1 MPSWVTKPRQIVA
14 HRGNSWECPENTRQ
28 AILSAVEIEADV
40 IEFDVSVTSDGVAV
54 ALHGPKLQKSTTGR
68 GSARNV
74 SWDEVSDLCTR
85 DRNGNKTSEP
95 VPAVRDLLGEFGD
108 RTFWNFDIKDLRAI
122 PLVVLMIE
130 ELSLKNRTVLSGL
143 SVRQVRK
150 FSARYPEV
158 NMLVNLSRQ
167 DKVFFFS
174 RVFLRQWISFRFS
187 KLVSRPSVVGL
198 NVHWRYVSPMLID
211 ALSDLD
217 TEIWTFTVDTIDEI
231 EKMFSLGGD
240 SVTTNRPALCSSNTP

>member
-1 MPSWVTKPRQIVA
+1 MPSWVTKHRQIVA
-14 HRGNSWECPENTRQ
+14 HRGNSWKCPENTRQ
-28 AILSAVEIEADV
+28 AILSAIEIGADV

-68 GSARNV
+68 GSVKNF

-85 DRNGNKTSEP
+85 DRRGRNTNEP
-95 VPAVRDLLGEFGD
+95 VPAVRDLLNEFGD

-150 FSARYPEV
+150 FSARYPEI
-158 NMLVNLSRQ
+158 NMLVNLSHQ

-198 NVHWRYVSPMLID
+198 NVHWRYVSPKLID
-211 ALSDLD
+211 ALRNLD
-217 TEIWTFTVDTIDEI
+217 TEIWAFTVDTIDGI
-231 EKMFSLGGD
+231 EKLFSLGVD